1 MDIFISFLIGFVWYQ
16 VLSVF
21 GASIL
26 LHKHYCHNQFK
37 VPVWFESIGLFML
50 MILCVRSPIGW
61 IASHRMHH
69 TNSDGPGDPH
79 AVSQVGFFKVLTT
92 TWDVK
97 NIPIKYAK
105 DLFKNPRLVFCHR
118 HWLKILIVISILS
131 FLISPYFFLSFV
143 AIPFILAKIGFG
155 LLNTVGHKTPG
166 GANVPWL
173 NFFVAGEG
181 WHRNHHDNFRRVRLH
196 KWDISGYIAEK
207 LFNNEIQTK
216 QSS

>member
-1 MDIFISFLIGFVWYQ
+1 MDIFISFLLGFAWYQ

-79 AVSQVGFFKVLTT
+79 AVS
-92 TWDVK
+92 
-97 NIPIKYAK
+97 
-105 DLFKNPRLVFCHR
+105 
-118 HWLKILIVISILS
+118 
-131 FLISPYFFLSFV
+131 
-143 AIPFILAKIGFG
+143 
-155 LLNTVGHKTPG
+155 
-166 GANVPWL
+166 
-173 NFFVAGEG
+173 
-181 WHRNHHDNFRRVRLH
+181 
-196 KWDISGYIAEK
+196 
-207 LFNNEIQTK
+207 
-216 QSS
+216 

>member
-1 MDIFISFLIGFVWYQ
+1 MKKIYS
-16 VLSVF
+16 
-21 GASIL
+21 
-26 LHKHYCHNQFK
+26 
-37 VPVWFESIGLFML
+37 
-50 MILCVRSPIGW
+50 
-61 IASHRMHH
+61 
-69 TNSDGPGDPH
+69 
-79 AVSQVGFFKVLTT
+79 
-92 TWDVK
+92 
-97 NIPIKYAK
+97 
-105 DLFKNPRLVFCHR
+105 
-118 HWLKILIVISILS
+118 KILDQY
-131 FLISPYFFLSFV
+131 PYFFLSFV

-216 QSS
+216 QSSQNFYIT